1 MTKTLLVDG
10 NSLLMLGFHGLKNFQ
25 DKEHTPGAVFYFLNT
40 IKKLIVEHNFNKVV
54 VTWDGEKNSANRRKI
69 YPPYKS
75 KRTNKRLTDEK
86 RESLFSQKVR
96 LQQYLEEVFI
106 RQCEFKGHEAD
117 DCLAFYC
124 KANSQQID
132 IDNREDIVVLSNDR
146 DLTQLVG
153 GGVSLKLLNN
163 LDIVKIGDKIKFEKH
178 IIPVENIKLI
188 KIVCGDSSD
197 DITGVKGVG
206 IKTLINLAPEITNKE
221 ISVEEFLYIC
231 KQKFE
236 GGDKNFRLKNIIKGI
251 TKEGELGD
259 WFFKRNKLL
268 VDLDNTLLAEEEK
281 KEIKQLINE
290 NMDPEGR
297 SYKNLLRMM
306 MDDGLFNF
314 IGNSDK
320 SFINFTEPFLR
331 LTRIEKN
338 KFKKI

>member
-10 NSLLMLGFHGLKNFQ
+10 NSLLQLGFYGLKNFQ
-25 DKEHTPGAVFYFLNT
+25 DKENTPGAVFYFLNT
-40 IKKLIVEHNFNKVV
+40 IKKLILEYEFNKVV
-54 VTWDGEKNSANRRKI
+54 VAWDGEKNCKNRRKI
-69 YPPYKS
+69 YPKYKS
-75 KRTNKRLTDEK
+75 KRANKRLTEEK
-86 RESLFSQKVR
+86 KESLYSQKIR
-96 LQQYLEEVFI
+96 IQQYLEEVFI

-124 KANSQQID
+124 KSNIEQISGESC
-132 IDNREDIVVLSNDR
+132 EDIMLLSNDR

-153 GGVSLKLLNN
+153 EKVSLKLLNN
-163 LDIVKIGDKIKFEKH
+163 LNIVKLGDKIKFEKH
-178 IIPVENIKLI
+178 VIPVVNIKLI
-188 KIVCGDSSD
+188 KIICGDSSD
-197 DITGVKGVG
+197 DICGVKGVG
-206 IKTLINLAPEITNKE
+206 IKTLINLVPDITNKE
-221 ISVEEFLYIC
+221 ITLQEFLYVC
-231 KQKFE
+231 KKKYEE
-236 GGDKNFRLKNIIKGI
+236 GDTNFRLKNIIKGI

-259 WFFKRNKLL
+259 SFFNRNKLL
-268 VDLDNTLLAEEEK
+268 VDLDNTFLNEEEK
-281 KEIKQLINE
+281 NEINQLINE

-320 SFINFTEPFLR
+320 SFLNFTEPFLR